1 MVLLQTEGE
10 VALAKNQEN
19 THTRIGNIQ
28 HWQLQLQI
36 QRDNTGAFLEKNRN
50 LSFEEF

>member
-19 THTRIGNIQ
+19 THIG
-28 HWQLQLQI
+28 
-36 QRDNTGAFLEKNRN
+36 REDEKM
-50 LSFEEF
+50 SGSS